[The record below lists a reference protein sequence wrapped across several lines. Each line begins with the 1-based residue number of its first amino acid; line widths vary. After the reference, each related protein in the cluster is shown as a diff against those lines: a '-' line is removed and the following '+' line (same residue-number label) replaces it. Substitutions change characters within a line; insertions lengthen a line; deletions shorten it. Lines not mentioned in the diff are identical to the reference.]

1 MLNRFRIGA
10 RLGSAFAVVLLLLSA
25 VAATGMLGVF
35 KVADTTHTAL
45 RTDGALA
52 TNAGRVRL
60 LALSG
65 RRYEKDVLINMETPE
80 RSLGYFQK
88 WRSTMDALGTT
99 LRDGLVLARAPEM
112 KALYQDALT
121 GLDAYRQDFS
131 GIQARLVAGEFAT
144 TGAANRAFAES
155 KQGIYQLEQ
164 SAEAIA
170 TGAMAEL
177 DKLNDTLASEVTS
190 TTTSVLLFTATA
202 LIVAV
207 TLAVVITR
215 GITRPLGEAL
225 SVARRVSKG
234 DLSQP
239 IVADGQDEPA
249 QLLRAMADMQDALTE
264 LVSSLRGA
272 SENVY
277 IGANEI
283 AAGAEDLSSRTEQQA
298 AALQETAAS
307 MEEITATAS
316 NNEQSTRRA
325 DELASDASRNARA
338 SGEEVRESIRL
349 MQEIATRSARMNSII
364 ETIDGISFQTNI
376 LALNASVEAARAGEK
391 GRGFAVV
398 ASEVRNLAAR
408 AATSSSEIRALLE
421 DTRTQI
427 ESCAA
432 QATRSG
438 VTLESAVKG
447 IQELAGLMKEVASAT
462 GEQIGGIQQVSVAV
476 TQIDT
481 TTQQNAALVQE
492 SSSAAASLEDQSARL
507 KSLVAAFRIA
517 EEA

>member
-10 RLGSAFAVVLLLLSA
+10 RLGGAFAVVLLLLAA
-25 VAATGMLGVF
+25 VAATGMFGVF
-35 KVADTTHTAL
+35 TVSDTTHTAL

-52 TNAGRVRL
+52 ANAGRVRL
-60 LALSG
+60 LALEG
-65 RRYEKDVLINMETPE
+65 RRYEKDVLINMDQPE
-80 RSLGYFQK
+80 RSGEYFQK
-88 WRSTMDALGTT
+88 WASSMDALDAT
-99 LRDGLVLARAPEM
+99 LRDGLLLARAPEM
-112 KALYQDALT
+112 KRLYQDALT
-121 GLDAYRQDFS
+121 GLAAYREDFS
-131 GIQARLVAGEFAT
+131 GIHARLVAGEFGT
-144 TGAANRAFAES
+144 TGAANRAFSES
-155 KQGIYQLEQ
+155 KQGIYQLEA

-170 TGAMAEL
+170 TRAMAEL
-177 DKLNDTLASEVTS
+177 DKLGDTLTSVVTS
-190 TTTSVLLFTATA
+190 TVTGVLLFTAVA
-202 LIVAV
+202 LIIAV
-207 TLAVVITR
+207 ILAVVITR
-215 GITRPLGEAL
+215 GITRPLGRAL
-225 SVARRVSKG
+225 SVARRVAEG
-234 DLSQP
+234 DLRQA
-239 IVADGQDEPA
+239 IVAEGRDEPA
-249 QLLRAMADMQDALTE
+249 QLLRAMADMQDALTG

-298 AALQETAAS
+298 TALQETAAS

-325 DELASDASRNARA
+325 DELASGASRSARA

-349 MQEIATRSARMNSII
+349 MQEIASRSARMNSII

-408 AATSSSEIRALLE
+408 AASSSGEIRTLLE

-427 ESCAA
+427 ESCAT

-447 IQELAGLMKEVASAT
+447 IEELAGLMKEVASAT
-462 GEQIGGIQQVSVAV
+462 GEQIGGIQQISVAV
-476 TQIDT
+476 TEIDT
-481 TTQQNAALVQE
+481 ATQQNAALVQE
-492 SSSAAASLEDQSARL
+492 SSSAAASLEDQAARL
-507 KSLVAAFRIA
+507 KSLVASFRIA